1 MDGHKMKKLY
11 YLDLFLSLA
20 TFVIVASMTH
30 IHNLISFISGMLLT
44 HIIWT
49 MLFKN
54 KVMP

>member
-1 MDGHKMKKLY
+1 MKKLY